1 LQRFVF
7 SLGIGAAVLVAVVLT
22 AAITWAAPATATP
35 SSPGP
40 GSGPEKLWE
49 QFPLD
54 AEGDSSGAGGVSRDP
69 GAGEQPVRRVGRV
82 VPHAASGEAGPR
94 ELEIVA
100 TAIVLLL
107 GGVGAVLVRYGQ
119 AAARRRLTAAARR
132 RRIRVAPRRQVG
144 SSLRVAAV
152 AALDEIRNLRV
163 LSRLA
168 SPALLVLTSTGS
180 PKAQK
185 SSASDLEERPMV
197 APRSRPA
204 ERPVVDRSA
213 RVLSASPE
221 TPTPGQ
227 KTMVKANDGGGL
239 VSETD
244 VLKAKSSVADS
255 LKLSKALPL
264 VEVEALRRK
273 PAVDAMDVVKTKV
286 AKEAAVDKERLV
298 PNSTL
303 ALKEKLTA
311 TPKREQTADPPIA
324 TRTRQR
330 PPASLLHPIAELG
343 GNPSAAPD
351 AHASAAPSQ
360 HLDPFGDHFIGTA
373 RTQARRFPE
382 SLGER
387 GISIGYLAFGFIA
400 AVTAG
405 VFAVFIASLLS

>member
-1 LQRFVF
+1 LQRFAIGLV
-7 SLGIGAAVLVAVVLT
+7 IGATVLVAVVF
-22 AAITWAAPATATP
+22 AAPATATA

-54 AEGDSSGAGGVSRDP
+54 TEGDSSGAGGVSRDP
-69 GAGEQPVRRVGRV
+69 GAGGQPVRRVDQV
-82 VPHAASGEAGPR
+82 VPQAPSGEAGSGPAR

-107 GGVGAVLVRYGQ
+107 GGVGAVLVHYG
-119 AAARRRLTAAARR
+119 LAAARR
-132 RRIRVAPRRQVG
+132 RRIRVAPQRRTR
-144 SSLRVAAV
+144 SSLRAAV
-152 AALDEIRNLRV
+152 VGALDGIRNLRV

-168 SPALLVLTSTGS
+168 PPALVVMTSTGS
-180 PKAQK
+180 SKAQQG
-185 SSASDLEERPMV
+185 SASDLEERPMV
-197 APRSRPA
+197 GPRARPA
-204 ERPVVDRSA
+204 ERPVVDRSS
-213 RVLSASPE
+213 RVLRASPE

-227 KTMVKANDGGGL
+227 KTMVKAKDGGDL

-244 VLKAKSSVADS
+244 VLKAKTDVLKAKSRAADP

-264 VEVEALRRK
+264 VELEALRRK
-273 PAVDAMDVVKTKV
+273 PAVDAVDAVKTKV
-286 AKEAAVDKERLV
+286 PNEAAVDKERLV
-298 PNSTL
+298 PDSTL

-324 TRTRQR
+324 TRTRER
-330 PPASLLHPIAELG
+330 PPASLLHPIGELG

-351 AHASAAPSQ
+351 AHASPARSQ
-360 HLDPFGDHFIGTA
+360 HVEVPFGDHFIGVA

-387 GISIGYLAFGFIA
+387 GISIGYLAFGFVA

-405 VFAVFIASLLS
+405 VFAVFIAALLS